1 MVKLSKTDLIILK
14 IGISYFGNTVEKTY
28 LSSKE
33 NKKTIKGLLVRCRDP
48 DIWKPFII
56 VLMMFILQ
64 IWTGV

>member
-33 NKKTIKGLLVRCRDP
+33 NKKTMKSVLVRCRDP